1 MAGERERSQRGVRH
15 GAQAD
20 ELRAIQEE
28 IARAR
33 DEVARSVVALR
44 DRVVD
49 SVDWRGFVRSR
60 PRVAF
65 VVSFGLG
72 LWLGLRRR

>member
-1 MAGERERSQRGVRH
+1 MAGEREQSYRGVRRDDR
-15 GAQAD
+15 AD
-20 ELRAIQEE
+20 ELRVIQEE

-65 VVSFGLG
+65 FVSFGLG